1 MAAAMSRADGAHAA
15 ERADE
20 KKRKEREQRLEESPK
35 RHLVSKVQTV
45 KG

>member
-15 ERADE
+15 ERAD
-20 KKRKEREQRLEESPK
+20 KEQRLDESPK